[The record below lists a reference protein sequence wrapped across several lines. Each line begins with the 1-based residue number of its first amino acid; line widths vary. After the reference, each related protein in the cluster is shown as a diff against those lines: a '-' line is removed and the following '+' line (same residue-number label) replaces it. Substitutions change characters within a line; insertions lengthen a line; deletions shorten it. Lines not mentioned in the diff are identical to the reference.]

1 MEVALRSILSSSD
14 TSGWGLVDCPDPE
27 TNPYC
32 SGGSGAASLQVI
44 SLPVASN
51 SVCKASIGNYG
62 RGKVFCWGG
71 QAGHSGCFGDSG
83 SPLMAVTDTGR
94 HSLAGS
100 VMGGTGPGCGGAGT
114 WGLAWE
120 AAVYRDWYMAEAG
133 DEDVTWCSA

>member
-1 MEVALRSILSSSD
+1 M
-14 TSGWGLVDCPDPE
+14 DCPDPE

-44 SLPVASN
+44 SLPVPAH

-71 QAGHSGCFGDSG
+71 QAGASGCFGDSG
-83 SPLMAVTDTGR
+83 SPLMAVTDLGER

-120 AAVYRDWYMAEAG
+120 AAVYRDWYTAEAG
-133 DEDVTWCSA
+133 GEDVTWCSA

>member
-1 MEVALRSILSSSD
+1 M
-14 TSGWGLVDCPDPE
+14 DCPDPE

-32 SGGSGAASLQVI
+32 SGGSAAASLQVI
-44 SLPVASN
+44 SLAVPGQ

-71 QAGHSGCFGDSG
+71 LEGQSGCFGDSG
-83 SPLMAVTDTGR
+83 SPLMVTSDPGAGEHRR

-120 AAVYRDWYMAEAG
+120 TAEYLDWYMETAG
-133 DEDVTWCSA
+133 GEDVTWCSG